1 MEFCKLC
8 DNMLY
13 IKREVTDE
21 QDKLINYCK
30 NCSNSVELKS
40 DNKSILIFE
49 NNYEKEKINYKL
61 FVNPYIKYDPT
72 LPRVN
77 NLVCPNAKCTKKKNQ
92 DNEVIYIK
100 YDNENMKY
108 LYYCVYCEEFWV
120 NKK

>member
-61 FVNPYIKYDPT
+61 FINPYIKYDPT

-77 NLVCPNAKCTKKKNQ
+77 NLVCPNTKCTKKKNQ

>member
-61 FVNPYIKYDPT
+61 FINTYSKYDPT

>member
-13 IKREVTDE
+13 IKREVTDK

-61 FVNPYIKYDPT
+61 FINPYIKYDPT

>member
-61 FVNPYIKYDPT
+61 FINPYIKYDPT

>member
-61 FVNPYIKYDPT
+61 FVNPYIKYD
-72 LPRVN
+72 
-77 NLVCPNAKCTKKKNQ
+77 
-92 DNEVIYIK
+92 
-100 YDNENMKY
+100 NENMKY

>member
-30 NCSNSVELKS
+30 NCSNSIELKS

-77 NLVCPNAKCTKKKNQ
+77 NLVCPNNKCTKKKNE

>member
-8 DNMLY
+8 DNMLF

>member
-30 NCSNSVELKS
+30 NCSKEIELKS

-77 NLVCPNAKCTKKKNQ
+77 NLVCPNNKCTKKKNE

>member
-40 DNKSILIFE
+40 GNKSILIFE

>member
-30 NCSNSVELKS
+30 NCSNSVDLKS

-61 FVNPYIKYDPT
+61 FINPYIKYDPT

>member
-92 DNEVIYIK
+92 DKEVIYIK